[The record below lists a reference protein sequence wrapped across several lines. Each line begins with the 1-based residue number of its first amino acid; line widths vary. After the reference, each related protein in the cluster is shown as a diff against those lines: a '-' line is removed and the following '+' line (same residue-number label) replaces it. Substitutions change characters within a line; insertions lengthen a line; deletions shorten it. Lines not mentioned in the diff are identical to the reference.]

1 MNNFLPIDN
10 KKIGILGAAKSGLA
24 AAELAHEYGAKVFIS
39 DNRKL
44 SNINIKDFEYEL
56 GKHSDRIL
64 KSDFIIKSPG
74 IKNDIEIIKKIN
86 DLSIP
91 LISEIEFASWFT
103 KSFIIAIT
111 GTNGKTT
118 TIELLH
124 SVLKRNGINSYKGGN
139 IGTPFS
145 SNVLKEKNKS
155 SKDKIFHVIEL
166 SSFQLDDIIF
176 FKPNISIL
184 LNISPDHLDY
194 HINFKKYLN
203 AKLKITMNQDTDC
216 YAIFNERDIDC
227 LHQTSNA
234 KKINFNVSR
243 SGNMYA
249 KSEKI
254 KLEIKNSLLKGLHN
268 YENILSVFLASKLCG
283 LDKHVILKSI
293 NLFNPLPHRMEKI
306 KIKCSINFFN
316 DSKATN
322 LHATCAAIDT
332 FENKVILILGG
343 IDKNNSSFNDLNK
356 YNDKI
361 NKIVLYGK
369 SRYSIKR
376 ELQNHFDIYDYEKFE
391 DAIVKSIKIAKPKDN
406 ILLSPACSS
415 FDQFKSY
422 EERGNCFKK
431 IIMRNYDKN

>member
-1 MNNFLPIDN
+1 MNNFLPINN

-24 AAELAHEYGAKVFIS
+24 AAELAQEYGANVFIS
-39 DNRKL
+39 DIRKL
-44 SNINIKDFEYEL
+44 SNIKIEDFEYEL
-56 GKHSDRIL
+56 GKHSDKIL

-74 IKNDIEIIKKIN
+74 IKNDTEIIKKIK

-124 SVLKRNGINSYKGGN
+124 SVLKQNGFDSYLGGN

-145 SNVLKEKNKS
+145 SNVLKEKNNL
-155 SKDKIFHVIEL
+155 SKNKIFHVIEL

-194 HINFKKYLN
+194 HLNFKKYLN
-203 AKLKITMNQDTDC
+203 AKLKITMNQDTNC

-234 KKINFNVSR
+234 KKINFNVSKN
-243 SGNMYA
+243 GNMYV
-249 KSEKI
+249 KGEKI
-254 KLEIKNSLLKGLHN
+254 KLDIKNSLLKGLHN

-283 LDKHVILKSI
+283 LDKNLILNSI

-306 KIKCSINFFN
+306 KINCNNRFFN

-332 FENKVILILGG
+332 FDNNVILILGG
-343 IDKNNSSFNDLNK
+343 IDKNNSNFNELNN
-356 YNDKI
+356 YRHKI
-361 NKIVLYGK
+361 NKIILYGEA
-369 SRYSIKR
+369 RNSIKQ
-376 ELQNHFDIYDYEKFE
+376 ELQDYFDIYDYEIFK
-391 DAIVKSIKIAKPKDN
+391 DAILKSIKIAKPKDN

-415 FDQFKSY
+415 FDQFTSY
-422 EERGNCFKK
+422 EERGNFFKK
-431 IIMRNYDKN
+431 IVMSNYDKN